1 MIEGEVDGTVGI
13 NSMPGRLVFSTTAD
27 GASSPTERMRINA
40 AGGVDI
46 NAPGGLSHPS
56 LLIRGQNTSS
66 TEYCFQVQGGS
77 GANTI
82 FCRNNT
88 YFDSPGIFNLTT
100 VNGPNIFIN
109 GFGTIGRSTS
119 SLKYK
124 TDIETLEDSY
134 ADAILDIRPVWYRS
148 IAGEDRRDWGH
159 WGFIAEEVYA
169 VDPRLTVVK
178 TEDQVLDEKGVVTE
192 VIPLDEPEVEGV
204 QYDRFVPHL
213 VNLIKRQRD
222 QIEALEARVAALE
235 AS

>member
-1 MIEGEVDGTVGI
+1 
-13 NSMPGRLVFSTTAD
+13 
-27 GASSPTERMRINA
+27 
-40 AGGVDI
+40 
-46 NAPGGLSHPS
+46 
-56 LLIRGQNTSS
+56 LIRGQNTSS